1 MAIFM
6 NKYPIQP
13 CSLIQDNDPK
23 HGSSLC
29 ADALAEKN
37 ITWVI
42 NEFQQKNEF
51 FSVFFCNFR

>member
-1 MAIFM
+1 LTKEGYEIKVNEHMAIFM

-42 NEFQQKNEF
+42 NEF
-51 FSVFFCNFR
+51 